1 MNPPI
6 REPYRQAPLWAA
18 LLDGT
23 IDMIST
29 DHAPHTPAEKAGNRI
44 WDVAC
49 GFPGIETSLP
59 LMLTAVNE
67 GRMSRNHYVKISSAN
82 PARAW
87 GLYGRKGII
96 APGADADLVLV
107 DLARRETLAADRLHS
122 RTRVSA
128 FEGRTATG
136 WPVAT
141 LVRGRVVMRDGELT
155 GEPGWGRPVD
165 QRMPPPAPRNL
176 DKHIA
181 TLVGVL
187 PVPATG

>member
-6 REPYRQAPLWAA
+6 REAYHQAPLWAA
-18 LLDGT
+18 LHDGT
-23 IDMIST
+23 VDMIST

-49 GFPGIETSLP
+49 GFPGIETALP
-59 LMLTAVNE
+59 LMLTAVAE
-67 GRMSRNHYVKISSAN
+67 GRLGLNQYVRISSAN
-82 PARAW
+82 AARAW
-87 GLYGRKGII
+87 GLYGRKGVI

-107 DLARRETLAADRLHS
+107 DLKRRETLAADRLHS

-128 FEGRTATG
+128 FEGMTVTG

-141 LVRGRVVMRDGELT
+141 LVRGRIVMRDGALT
-155 GEPGWGRPVD
+155 GAPGWGKPVV

-176 DKHIA
+176 DRHIA
-181 TLVGVL
+181 TLVGRS
-187 PVPATG
+187 PAPGAA